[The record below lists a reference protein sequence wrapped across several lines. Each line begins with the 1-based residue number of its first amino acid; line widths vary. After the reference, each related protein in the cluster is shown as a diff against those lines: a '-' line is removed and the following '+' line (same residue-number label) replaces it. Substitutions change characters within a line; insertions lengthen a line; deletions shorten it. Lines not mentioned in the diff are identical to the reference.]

1 MKKTKK
7 FAVSILCGIM
17 AVFLC
22 FFLNIYSAKAASSA
36 SVSVEGASGNVGDEV
51 SVKITIS
58 SSDEIRATKIY
69 LSYDASALQYV
80 SGADS
85 GSAGSVLWI
94 DVDTFKTKTRTVN
107 FKVLKAGETSIRF
120 QSGFIIRR
128 LHGGKCRFRNCER

>member
-7 FAVSILCGIM
+7 AAVSILCGIM

-58 SSDEIRATKIY
+58 SSDEISVAYIY

-85 GSAGSVLWI
+85 GSAGSVRWI
-94 DVDTFKTKTRTVN
+94 DVDTYKTKTRTVN
-107 FKVLKAGETSIRF
+107 FKVLKAGETSV
-120 QSGFIIRR
+120 SVS
-128 LHGGKCRFRNCER
+128 

>member
-22 FFLNIYSAKAASSA
+22 FFLNIYSVKAASSA

-58 SSDEIRATKIY
+58 SSDEISAAYIY
-69 LSYDASALQYV
+69 LSYV
-80 SGADS
+80 
-85 GSAGSVLWI
+85 
-94 DVDTFKTKTRTVN
+94 TVC
-107 FKVLKAGETSIRF
+107 VRS
-120 QSGFIIRR
+120 
-128 LHGGKCRFRNCER
+128 RFRFCWFCFVD